1 MKITNLILSCSLLF
15 LAVYLHSQPLEA
27 EINKIAEY
35 RSSLPLSNELRMKIF
50 MGTPGKYVD
59 GQKIKISEALAID
72 ENGDS
77 LQLLH
82 SNWEYYASPTSINLK
97 MELPARSVKRLKEI
111 KGKVNVFRPKKET
124 NIQIKNFLS
133 RPNQNLLKPKAHPL
147 KVAVVQNLE
156 QDSFFEAFSLAYKKS
171 LRDVYPNISDKD
183 LEAHFEMI
191 EVSKER
197 SRSADQIIHII
208 ADDQEGNMLRLKI
221 TDSSGQDVVVGGII
235 LRCPMNE
242 TLAKL
247 LHVSDQDFQH
257 LTFQTLTLKEKL
269 STDWS
274 LEVQYVDPV
283 LVTAYDFAVFN
294 IILP

>member
-1 MKITNLILSCSLLF
+1 MN
-15 LAVYLHSQPLEA
+15 A
-27 EINKIAEY
+27 
-35 RSSLPLSNELRMKIF
+35 
-50 MGTPGKYVD
+50 PGKYVD
-59 GQKIKISEALAID
+59 GQRIKINEALAID

-77 LQLLH
+77 LHLLYPG
-82 SNWEYYASPTSINLK
+82 WQYFASPTSINLK

-111 KGKVNVFRPKKET
+111 KGKVNVFRPKQEET

-133 RPNQNLLKPKAHPL
+133 RPNQNLLKPEAHPL

-197 SRSADQIIHII
+197 SRSTDQIIHII

-247 LHVSDQDFQH
+247 LHVSDQDFRH
-257 LTFQTLTLKEKL
+257 LTFQTLTLKEKP